1 MATRNLGNVRAL
13 ISSATPPTNKNL
25 IWQDTSSIPYT
36 KKVWNNN
43 LLIWEPINPSESTGE
58 ENTASNVGL
67 GSGLYK
73 EKVGVDLRFKSLSAG
88 TNVSISEQQDQVVI
102 SSSGKH
108 SIENEGTGV
117 TPANILNFLG
127 FVITYDSV
135 NGKIVIDKGEPSNT
149 IVQTLTE
156 LQAITGYKD
165 GNSVLV
171 VDEFSWYKFNA
182 GSESGTKP
190 DDGGTGSW
198 IQYAE
203 FSGLV
208 SDSIHNTTEKPTP
221 VDADEFG
228 IWGSVSSALR
238 KVTWANIKATLKTYF
253 DTLYVSVTD
262 VTSQMIANWNEAY
275 GWGDHAAEG
284 YLTTETDPVF
294 TAHPASNVIDTGD
307 GDKYLADDGIYR
319 FVESGDTSLWEPDTI
334 SGATTEHPRWND
346 SGDPNIY
353 GTDKFGFGALP
364 AGHRYSDGTYYLIG
378 TIGEFW
384 TKTLNEFSNPIG
396 RQAENDNKSIVIS
409 NRSAKEGLSLRLVR
423 PYAPA
428 DGDKIDGRIL
438 YDTFSDY
445 DGNTYDGVII
455 GDQVWST
462 TNLKTTSYADGTPIL
477 TGYNNTDWSN
487 LTTGA
492 YAVYDYN
499 LVSGIDSE
507 DEMITAYG
515 LLYNWYAVDNALGL
529 ATNGSVP
536 TDAEFTQL
544 TDYLIATYPEID
556 STNVGDYL
564 KSVRQV
570 NSPFEYESD
579 EILRPKENLSG
590 ERRKIL
596 AEDIVDGNIKSY
608 TIDFQTTSYSAMDI
622 NMFGA
627 GTITE
632 ITTQNIASIV
642 VTYSGGVQQAVNPAD
657 PALSIEAGDNL
668 YWEITRTT
676 DGEPA
681 AMGVKLELN

>member
-25 IWQDTSSIPYT
+25 IWQDTRSIPYT
-36 KKVWNNN
+36 KKVWNND
-43 LLIWEPINPSESTGE
+43 LLIWEPINPSVSTGE
-58 ENTASNVGL
+58 ANTSSNVGL
-67 GSGLYK
+67 GAGLYK

-127 FVITYDSV
+127 FTITYDNV
-135 NGKIVIDKGEPSNT
+135 NGKIVIDKGETSNAIT
-149 IVQTLTE
+149 QTLTE

-165 GNSVLV
+165 GNSVFV
-171 VDEFSWYKFNA
+171 VDELSWYKFDV
-182 GSESGTKP
+182 GSEVGTHP

-198 IQYAE
+198 VQYAE

-208 SDSIHNTTEKPTP
+208 SDSIHAATAKTTP

-228 IWGSVSSALR
+228 IWDSVSSALR

-253 DTLYVSVTD
+253 DTIYQAVLVSGTNIKTINSESILGSGNV
-262 VTSQMIANWNEAY
+262 VIEA
-275 GWGDHAAEG
+275 
-284 YLTTETDPVF
+284 
-294 TAHPASNVIDTGD
+294 
-307 GDKYLADDGIYR
+307 
-319 FVESGDTSLWEPDTI
+319 GDTSLWEPETI
-334 SGATTEHPRWND
+334 SAATTEHPRWND

-353 GTDKFGFGALP
+353 GTDKFGFGVLP
-364 AGHRYSDGTYYLIG
+364 AGDRHNTGYYELIG
-378 TIGEFW
+378 GNALFW
-384 TKTLNEFSNPIG
+384 TKTEDLSTTAIQLLLKYDLSDVTLVAAPKG
-396 RQAENDNKSIVIS
+396 QGKSV
-409 NRSAKEGLSLRLVR
+409 RLVR

-428 DGDKIDGRIL
+428 DGDKIDGRIISNA
-438 YDTFSDY
+438 YTDF
-445 DGNTYDGVII
+445 DGNIYNGVII
-455 GDQVWST
+455 GDQVWITS
-462 TNLKTTSYADGTPIL
+462 NLKTTSYSDGTPIP
-477 TGYNNTDWSN
+477 TGYNDTDWSN

-492 YAVYDYN
+492 YAVYDYT
-499 LVSGIDSE
+499 LVTGIDSE
-507 DEMITAYG
+507 AEMIDKYG
-515 LLYNWYAVDNALGL
+515 LLYNWYAVDNVAGLGDV
-529 ATNGSVP
+529 NWHVP
-536 TDAEFTQL
+536 SDAEFTAL
-544 TDYLIATYPEID
+544 TDYIIATYPEID

-642 VTYSGGVQQAVNPAD
+642 VTYSGGVQQPVDPAD

-668 YWEITRTT
+668 YWEITRTN

-681 AMGVKLELN
+681 AIGVKLKLN